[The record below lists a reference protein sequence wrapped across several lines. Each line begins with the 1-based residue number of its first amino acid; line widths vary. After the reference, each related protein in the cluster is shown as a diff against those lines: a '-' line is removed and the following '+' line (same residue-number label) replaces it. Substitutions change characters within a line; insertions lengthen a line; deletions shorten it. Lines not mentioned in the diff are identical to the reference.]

1 MEKGN
6 ILGQMEEIMLGIMY
20 LIKSTDKEFLLGRM
34 GQSMKDNGNS
44 TNKMGKEKKL
54 IQMVIWK
61 KEYGRM
67 VNLKLG
73 LIKLIKLHIHKDL
86 NNKQN
91 NDLELEIEFY

>member
-1 MEKGN
+1 
-6 ILGQMEEIMLGIMY
+6 
-20 LIKSTDKEFLLGRM
+20 M

-91 NDLELEIEFY
+91 NDLELEVEFY